1 MVRPS
6 YWPEN
11 GRPEYSNMFD
21 WIERGQLAMS
31 WWPDPPVIERYQ
43 LEGIRVIIN
52 ASEFD
57 NRENIRKRFFYY
69 HFPVPDYGLVTEEQ
83 IRKFLE
89 VAKLHF
95 DFKDP
100 MVIHCVSGC
109 GRSGQFALAWVLYFN
124 KVPEHENPISWI
136 RTKRQC
142 ILESTEQEKNGEKI
156 IQLVK
161 DIKQKEKEQEKNAVV

>member
-69 HFPVPDYGLVTEEQ
+69 HFP
-83 IRKFLE
+83 FLLDKILFLK
-89 VAKLHF
+89 KLL
-95 DFKDP
+95 KL
-100 MVIHCVSGC
+100 IHYV
-109 GRSGQFALAWVLYFN
+109 QALTN
-124 KVPEHENPISWI
+124 
-136 RTKRQC
+136 
-142 ILESTEQEKNGEKI
+142 
-156 IQLVK
+156 
-161 DIKQKEKEQEKNAVV
+161 